1 MASLKDKVQLQFLK
15 EVPDSIY
22 NMKNFEKLCRAVNNM
37 DHELCNFRDDIVEY
51 FKKGFDNLTNED
63 RDICSCLLSQY
74 VDLDEAYQIALDFKA
89 TKEALLK
96 EVKH

>member
-1 MASLKDKVQLQFLK
+1 
-15 EVPDSIY
+15 
-22 NMKNFEKLCRAVNNM
+22 
-37 DHELCNFRDDIVEY
+37 VEY

-74 VDLDEAYQIALDFKA
+74 VDLDEAYQIAQDFKA

>member
-37 DHELCNFRDDIVEY
+37 DHELCNFRDEEESEVW
-51 FKKGFDNLTNED
+51 
-63 RDICSCLLSQY
+63 RDSRGTVSHQPRRNI
-74 VDLDEAYQIALDFKA
+74 F
-89 TKEALLK
+89 
-96 EVKH
+96 

>member
-22 NMKNFEKLCRAVNNM
+22 NMKNFEKLCRAVNKM
-37 DHELCNFRDDIVEY
+37 DHDLCNFRDDIVDY

-63 RDICSCLLSQY
+63 RDICCCLLSQY
-74 VDLDEAYQIALDFKA
+74 VDLDEAYQIAQDFKA